1 MLSFVN
7 TAILL
12 GLLGI
17 GLPILIHLF
26 ARQKLRRIEFSSTA
40 FLKAIQNRTMRR
52 MKLRQ
57 MLLLVMRCLAVF
69 LLVVAFARPTLR
81 TGGSLIQGQA
91 KSSVVFIMDRTLS
104 MGRDGLFERAR
115 ARAFSVLDFLNV
127 EDEVALV
134 TLPSQKESRVFS
146 HSIADLRRRLNEW
159 DVSAEGGE
167 ILRPVG
173 DAAFL
178 LAGSQNIN
186 REMVLVS
193 DMQTTGFAGSEDSLQ
208 IPEFNGN
215 LYVLPVDGDQENM
228 AIIDGGLEEQILQP
242 GSPVRVF
249 AEVKNWGSRRIDG
262 LLVRVFLRGEPVAQS
277 VVSIDA
283 QDKQRV
289 RFRVLP
295 DESGWVWGS
304 IQLEDDALSLD
315 NAYYFTRW
323 IPERI
328 HVLLVGNEPEDLRP
342 LDLALTS
349 PGDHRGIFELKE
361 TFHRQDWIA
370 ELDDADV
377 VFFSNLPSFEP
388 REANRLR
395 RFIEEGGGVVF
406 LMGDDVDL
414 RNMNETFFVP
424 VVKVTLGN
432 ILGDNQ
438 GGYLTFGTVTFDHP
452 LFQGMFEQ
460 GKENVRSP
468 RFSRV
473 IETMENSS
481 RPIITLGDG
490 RPFLLEQ
497 TVGQGKVL
505 IVTSGVGETWSD
517 LAYSTFFAP
526 LVTRSAAYLSTPA
539 LVKKN
544 GYTVGESISLA
555 VSLRDV
561 DEPYRIEKPSG
572 EEVLLLPSIGADR
585 ILLTFDETDQ
595 PGIYCF
601 YQGETLIG
609 MEAVNVDSRESNLT
623 PISQD
628 ELEARLPGMHVFTID
643 ETQDVES
650 VVSRAR
656 WGKEFWKEMLLLG
669 VFVLVAEMLI
679 GREARKS

>member
-17 GLPILIHLF
+17 VLPILIHLF

-40 FLKAIQNRTMRR
+40 FLKAIQNQTMRR

-57 MLLLVMRCLAVF
+57 MLLLVLRCLAVF

-81 TGGSLIQGQA
+81 TGGSFIQGQA
-91 KSSVVFIMDRTLS
+91 KSSVVLIMDRTLS

-115 ARAFSVLDFLNV
+115 ARAFSVLDFLNI
-127 EDEVALV
+127 EDEAALI
-134 TLPSQKESRVFS
+134 TLPSQKESRAFS
-146 HSIADLRRRLNEW
+146 HSRADLRRRLDEW

-167 ILRPVG
+167 ILRQVG
-173 DAAFL
+173 DAASL

-193 DMQTTGFAGSEDSLQ
+193 DLQATGFTGSDDSLQ
-208 IPEFNGN
+208 IPEFKGN
-215 LYVLPVDGDQENM
+215 LYILPVAGDEQNI

-242 GSPVRVF
+242 GSPVGVF
-249 AEVKNWGSRRIDG
+249 AEVKNGGSRRIYE
-262 LLVRVFLRGEPVAQS
+262 LLVRVFLRGEPVAQG

-283 QDKQRV
+283 QDGQRV

-295 DESGWVWGS
+295 DEPGWVWGS
-304 IQLEDDALSLD
+304 IQLEDDALPLD

-328 HVLLVGNEPEDLRP
+328 HVLLVGNKPEDLHS
-342 LDLALTS
+342 LGLALTP
-349 PGDHRGIFELKE
+349 PGERRGIFDLIE
-361 TFHRQDWIA
+361 TLHRKDWIA
-370 ELDDADV
+370 ELDAVDV
-377 VFFSNLPSFEP
+377 VFFSNFPSFEP

-438 GGYLTFGTVTFDHP
+438 GGYLTFGTVAFDHP
-452 LFQGMFEQ
+452 LFQGVFEQ

-468 RFSRV
+468 RFSRM
-473 IETMENSS
+473 IETMASSS

-490 RPFLLEQ
+490 RAFLLEQ

-526 LVTRSAAYLSTPA
+526 LVTRSAAYLATPI
-539 LVKKN
+539 LEKKD
-544 GYTVGESISLA
+544 GYTVGESISLM

-561 DEPYRIEKPSG
+561 DEPYRVEKPSG
-572 EEVLLLPSIGADR
+572 EEVLLLPAVKADR
-585 ILLTFDETDQ
+585 VLLTLDAADQ
-595 PGIYCF
+595 PGIYRF
-601 YQGETLIG
+601 YKGETLIG
-609 MEAVNVDSRESNLT
+609 MEAVNVDPRESDLT

-643 ETQDVES
+643 ETQNVES

-669 VFVLVAEMLI
+669 IFVLVAEMMI
-679 GREARKS
+679 ARETKKT